1 MKTYFSS
8 GIYFFILEAI
18 LFYNSGFKHME
29 KQAFLSSIL
38 LAKACVIFFL
48 QCFGHYLSFK
58 KFDFFP

>member
-1 MKTYFSS
+1 MKSYFSS

-18 LFYNSGFKHME
+18 VILQLWFQHME

-38 LAKACVIFFL
+38 LAKACMICFL
-48 QCFGHYLSFK
+48 QCFGYNLSFK

>member
-1 MKTYFSS
+1 MKSYFSS

-18 LFYNSGFKHME
+18 VIFQLWFEHME

-38 LAKACVIFFL
+38 LAKACMICFL
-48 QCFGHYLSFK
+48 QCLGHNLSFK